1 MDNPKDF
8 TPIFN
13 YSDLHH
19 DLWKWK
25 RYPWFFQ
32 TVSHRL
38 LSFFSLTKNNLLAG
52 VSKGKCY
59 PNSVTVFYSTGKI
72 VSLGVSTI
80 IMYVCPYVC
89 GLLLRVS
96 WRSIHRISSSG
107 AYQSDSLPPR
117 LVIKNHTFH
126 RALCV
131 SPVSTSCHL
140 WDLGACKKVWGHYR

>member
-1 MDNPKDF
+1 MIYENGNVIHDF
-8 TPIFN
+8 F
-13 YSDLHH
+13 H
-19 DLWKWK
+19 
-25 RYPWFFQ
+25 

-59 PNSVTVFYSTGKI
+59 PNSVTVFYSTSKI

-107 AYQSDSLPPR
+107 AYQSDS
-117 LVIKNHTFH
+117 
-126 RALCV
+126 A
-131 SPVSTSCHL
+131 SPSR
-140 WDLGACKKVWGHYR
+140 DKKSHFS